1 MSVIITPHRFLVR
14 SPSGKRPPVGRSG
27 FPFPA
32 DSSQGAED
40 IGKVCHTLIRTC
52 GHSHTARPRL
62 GAPGAGLVALRLDSA
77 ANNPAGEGDSGQ
89 DVVDE
94 IKG

>member
-1 MSVIITPHRFLVR
+1 VEE
-14 SPSGKRPPVGRSG
+14 
-27 FPFPA
+27 
-32 DSSQGAED
+32 GA
-40 IGKVCHTLIRTC
+40 VAPLP
-52 GHSHTARPRL
+52 TARPRL

-94 IKG
+94 VES

>member
-1 MSVIITPHRFLVR
+1 MTVLADRPGR
-14 SPSGKRPPVGRSG
+14 KRPLARAEEGAVAPV
-27 FPFPA
+27 P
-32 DSSQGAED
+32 
-40 IGKVCHTLIRTC
+40 
-52 GHSHTARPRL
+52 TARPRL
-62 GAPGAGLVALRLDSA
+62 GALGAGLVALRLDSA